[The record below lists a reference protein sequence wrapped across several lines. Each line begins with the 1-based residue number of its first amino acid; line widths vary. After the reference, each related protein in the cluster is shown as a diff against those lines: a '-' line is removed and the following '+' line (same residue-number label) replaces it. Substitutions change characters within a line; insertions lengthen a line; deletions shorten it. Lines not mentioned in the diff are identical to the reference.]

1 MASSQRSTSS
11 GRKGLKVK
19 KGGVTCGMGRVQW
32 KKESLNAKRKGL
44 NGIREVLYVEQ
55 KGLNA
60 KNTRFKQEKR
70 KVKVGGKG

>member
-1 MASSQRSTSS
+1 
-11 GRKGLKVK
+11 
-19 KGGVTCGMGRVQW
+19 MGRVQW